1 MATDPTTLAAQIEER
16 LTEGETTANAA
27 ILAGA
32 GTWTQGIS
40 MFDSNVVRPE
50 DASVAGDDLF
60 IDRGGDND
68 IALGH
73 AIHIARN
80 DPARVLRRV
89 AVTRELVAAILAEPH
104 DWNPGDEFY
113 SCSQAIDPYGLN
125 HDDREPGSACTDPD
139 RAGKPCDCGRDQRV
153 ARLLGIIASEWET

>member
-1 MATDPTTLAAQIEER
+1 MTTDPTTLAAQIEAR
-16 LTEGETTANAA
+16 LTEDGAAAAAAALCAEIKDGRWFDEEDEITDGDGLRLATINSFAVTT
-27 ILAGA
+27 
-32 GTWTQGIS
+32 
-40 MFDSNVVRPE
+40 
-50 DASVAGDDLF
+50 
-60 IDRGGDND
+60 
-68 IALGH
+68 
-73 AIHIARN
+73 HIARN

-153 ARLLGIIASEWET
+153 ARLLGIIASAWEDK

>member
-1 MATDPTTLAAQIEER
+1 MTTDLTTLAAQIEEL
-16 LTEGETTANAA
+16 LTEDETTAKAA
-27 ILAGA
+27 
-32 GTWTQGIS
+32 T
-40 MFDSNVVRPE
+40 E
-50 DASVAGDDLF
+50 VAGQWFQPGPGVGEWTLRNNRA
-60 IDRGGDND
+60 IVESPAGI
-68 IALGH
+68 IAFDEGCPTREQG
-73 AIHIARN
+73 AHIARN

-153 ARLLGIIASEWET
+153 ARLLGIIASEWEDK